1 MSIKVNDFRWE
12 KGKNDLEYIALL
24 EKNRDVML
32 NNFRKCSK
40 VAREQYNKGK
50 ADGIAEANLA
60 HNIECGDC
68 VRQITA
74 SDKARIRAEAIDE
87 FVESISESVLWD
99 ILAEVMKRNIGASEG
114 ADKSIDYLREI
125 AEKLKLKE
133 QKNE

>member
-1 MSIKVNDFRWE
+1 MI
-12 KGKNDLEYIALL
+12 I
-24 EKNRDVML
+24 
-32 NNFRKCSK
+32 
-40 VAREQYNKGK
+40 GK

-68 VRQITA
+68 ARQITA

-133 QKNE
+133 QKND